1 MKKVNV
7 RAYGKVNL
15 GLDVTGRRDD
25 GYHFVRM
32 VMQTVDVWDE
42 LIISAETDPPTG
54 SDQHLQPDAGEKA
67 SDVKG
72 KANEQEEC
80 PFSITLECN
89 VPEVP
94 KDSKNIA
101 YKAAQIICREYGISA
116 HIHININKNIPAAAG
131 MAGGSADGA
140 AVIKGL
146 NELFAL
152 NMSESQMDAAA
163 LRLGA
168 DVPFCLRH
176 GTYLAEGIGEVLTR
190 IADLAHCYMVII
202 KPDFG
207 ISTPWAYKALDEY
220 IETHCDET
228 EHIHPDIDGLIAA
241 LNRGNIAAIA
251 GSMGNI
257 LELVAVAA
265 NPQIQEIKD
274 SLERLGAVK
283 ALMSGSGPT
292 VFGIFENE
300 TAADEAMAFFSGREY
315 GKFKVEF

>member
-1 MKKVNV
+1 MNKVNV

-15 GLDVTGRRDD
+15 GLDVRGRRED
-25 GYHFVRM
+25 GYHLVRM
-32 VMQTVDVWDE
+32 VMQTVDVCDE
-42 LIISAETDPPTG
+42 LTISAEAVSFEK
-54 SDQHLQPDAGEKA
+54 SDQHSSVDADNKI
-67 SDVKG
+67 SDVCDTVNGPEKS
-72 KANEQEEC
+72 
-80 PFSITLECN
+80 SISIECN
-89 VPEVP
+89 VSEVP
-94 KDSKNIA
+94 KDSRNIA
-101 YKAAQIICREYGISA
+101 YKAAQLICREYGISA

-152 NMSESQMDAAA
+152 NMSEEQMDAAA

-176 GTYLAEGIGEVLTR
+176 GTYLAEGIGEILTR
-190 IADLAHCYMVII
+190 VPNLIHCYMVIV

-220 IETHCDET
+220 IETHHDEIK
-228 EHIHPDIDGLIAA
+228 HIHPDIDGLVTALDKGSIAD
-241 LNRGNIAAIA
+241 IA

-257 LELVAVAA
+257 LELVAIAA

-292 VFGIFENE
+292 VFGIFEKE
-300 TAADEAMAFFSGREY
+300 AAADEAMAFFSGREY

>member
-1 MKKVNV
+1 MNTVNV

-25 GYHFVRM
+25 GYHLVRM
-32 VMQTVDVWDE
+32 IMQTVDVYDE
-42 LIISAETDPPTG
+42 LTISAEPVPPQRSDPQPL
-54 SDQHLQPDAGEKA
+54 SDDTKKTFDEHGA
-67 SDVKG
+67 
-72 KANEQEEC
+72 ANGLDEC
-80 PFSITLECN
+80 PFLISLECN

-94 KDSKNIA
+94 TDSRNIA
-101 YKAAQIICREYGISA
+101 YKAAELICDEYGISA
-116 HIHININKNIPAAAG
+116 HIHIKIDKNIPAAAG

-146 NELFAL
+146 DEIFAL
-152 NMSESQMDAAA
+152 HMSEEQMDAIA

-190 IADLAHCYMVII
+190 VADLPHCYMVIV

-220 IETHCDET
+220 IEMHGGET
-228 EHIHPDIDGLIAA
+228 DDMHPDIDKLIAS
-241 LNRGNIAAIA
+241 LNDGDLSRIA

-257 LELVAVAA
+257 LELVAIAA
-265 NPQIQEIKD
+265 NPQIQEIKNN
-274 SLERLGAVK
+274 LEGFGAVR

-292 VFGIFENE
+292 VFGIFEE
-300 TAADEAMAFFSGREY
+300 EAAADEAMASFSGREY

>member
-1 MKKVNV
+1 MNTVNV

-15 GLDVTGRRDD
+15 GLDVTGRRAD
-25 GYHFVRM
+25 GYHLVRM
-32 VMQTVDVWDE
+32 IMQTVNVCDE
-42 LIISAETDPPTG
+42 LTISAEPV
-54 SDQHLQPDAGEKA
+54 SAEESELQPLIDANGDL
-67 SDVKG
+67 SDAHNA
-72 KANEQEEC
+72 ANGREES
-80 PFSITLECN
+80 PFLISLECN
-89 VPEVP
+89 VPDVP
-94 KDSKNIA
+94 TDNKNIA
-101 YKAAQIICREYGISA
+101 YKAAEIICREYGISA

-140 AVIKGL
+140 AVIRGL
-146 NELFAL
+146 DEIFAL
-152 NMSESQMDAAA
+152 HMSEEQKDSIA

-190 IADLAHCYMVII
+190 VSDLPHCYMVIV

-207 ISTPWAYKALDEY
+207 VSTPWAYKALDEY
-220 IETHCDET
+220 IKTHPDDVGSM
-228 EHIHPDIDGLIAA
+228 HPDIDRLIAA
-241 LNRGNIAAIA
+241 LDEGSISKIA

-257 LELVAVAA
+257 LEIVTIEA

-274 SLERLGAVK
+274 SLERFGAIR

-292 VFGIFENE
+292 VFGIFEEE
-300 TAADEAMAFFSGREY
+300 TAADEAIAFFSGREY

>member
-1 MKKVNV
+1 MNKVNV

-15 GLDVTGRRDD
+15 GLDVTGCRED
-25 GYHFVRM
+25 GYHLVRM

-42 LIISAETDPPTG
+42 LTISAETVSFEK
-54 SDQHLQPDAGEKA
+54 SDQHSSAGADNKI
-67 SDVKG
+67 SDVCDTVND
-72 KANEQEEC
+72 AEERLL
-80 PFSITLECN
+80 SISIECN

-94 KDSKNIA
+94 RDSRNIA
-101 YKAAQIICREYGISA
+101 YKAAQLICREYGISA
-116 HIHININKNIPAAAG
+116 HIHISINKNIPAAAG

-152 NMSESQMDAAA
+152 NMSEEQMDAAA

-190 IADLAHCYMVII
+190 VTDLVHCYMVIV

-220 IETHCDET
+220 IETHHDEI

-241 LNRGNIAAIA
+241 LDKGSIADIA

-257 LELVAVAA
+257 LELVAIAA

-292 VFGIFENE
+292 VFGIFEKE
-300 TAADEAMAFFSGREY
+300 AAADAAMTFFSGREY

>member
-1 MKKVNV
+1 MNKVNV

-15 GLDVTGRRDD
+15 GLDVTGRRED
-25 GYHFVRM
+25 GYHLVRM
-32 VMQTVDVWDE
+32 VMQTVDVCDE
-42 LIISAETDPPTG
+42 LTISAEAVSFER
-54 SDQHLQPDAGEKA
+54 SDRHSAAEADDKI
-67 SDVKG
+67 SDVCG
-72 KANEQEEC
+72 TVNGSEER
-80 PFSITLECN
+80 PLSISIECN

-94 KDSKNIA
+94 KDSRNIA
-101 YKAAQIICREYGISA
+101 YKAAQLICREYGISA
-116 HIHININKNIPAAAG
+116 HIHIIINKYIPAAAG

-152 NMSESQMDAAA
+152 NMSEEQMDAAA

-190 IADLAHCYMVII
+190 VTDLVHCYMVIV

-220 IETHCDET
+220 IETHHDEI
-228 EHIHPDIDGLIAA
+228 EHLHPDIDELVAA
-241 LNRGNIAAIA
+241 LDKGNIADIA

-257 LELVAVAA
+257 LELVAIAA

-292 VFGIFENE
+292 VFGIFEKE
-300 TAADEAMAFFSGREY
+300 AAADEAMAFFSGREY